1 MRHSH
6 AHGEDLINIA
16 SRPKGLRDASTG
28 KRPQLPTVR
37 HLPPRRQAI
46 GHAWDNGLITDEELR
61 LRHDFLNENLRFFS
75 CELPGVSLHWALHQE
90 TDSRVRSNLPSPG
103 KVETRKRMRP

>member
-61 LRHDFLNENLRFFS
+61 LRHDFLNENLRCFS
-75 CELPGVSLHWALHQE
+75 CELPGVSLRWALHQE
-90 TDSRVRSNLPSPG
+90 MDPTVHSNLPTPG

>member
-28 KRPQLPTVR
+28 KRPQLSTVR

-46 GHAWDNGLITDEELR
+46 GHAWDNELITDEEFRSSKPL
-61 LRHDFLNENLRFFS
+61 
-75 CELPGVSLHWALHQE
+75 ALLMRCLAISDDADGADDEEEDLSQFYGRE
-90 TDSRVRSNLPSPG
+90 DSS
-103 KVETRKRMRP
+103 